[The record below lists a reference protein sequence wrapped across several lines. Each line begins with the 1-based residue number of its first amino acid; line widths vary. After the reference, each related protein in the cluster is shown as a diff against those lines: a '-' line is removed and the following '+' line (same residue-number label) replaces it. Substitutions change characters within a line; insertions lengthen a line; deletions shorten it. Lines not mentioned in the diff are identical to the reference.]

1 MQVGVHEDV
10 DGLFV
15 AEDEAV
21 LKKGACKEHGTGG
34 AVGRKARMACSSN
47 VQGGLP
53 CDETTV
59 GALYVK
65 MKSVTGGDGWIAL
78 PRRMREGL

>member
-1 MQVGVHEDV
+1 
-10 DGLFV
+10 
-15 AEDEAV
+15 
-21 LKKGACKEHGTGG
+21 
-34 AVGRKARMACSSN
+34 MACSSN